1 MENGFGRIIDV
12 ILKQC
17 IMRNIFILFSFVLV
31 GLGLS
36 IPGAQDEIITK
47 NGDVSQE
54 CNVETIDKYLLYN
67 TENKT
72 DGADDE
78 PNSLLMAMGVEK
90 VSVLDDGNMW
100 ISLIQGCFH
109 KRNNKDVPGFSG
121 TKCDLIFQSSS
132 WHYMS

>member
-1 MENGFGRIIDV
+1 
-12 ILKQC
+12 
-17 IMRNIFILFSFVLV
+17 MRTIFILFSFVLV

-47 NGDVSQE
+47 DDDMSQG
-54 CNVETIDKYLLYN
+54 CNVETSDKYVLYN
-67 TENKT
+67 TENKA

-90 VSVLDDGNMW
+90 ISVLDDGNMW
-100 ISLIQGCFH
+100 INLIQGCFH
-109 KRNNKDVPGFSG
+109 KRNKKDVPGFSG
-121 TKCDLIFQSSS
+121 TKGDLIFQSSS

>member
-1 MENGFGRIIDV
+1 
-12 ILKQC
+12 
-17 IMRNIFILFSFVLV
+17 MRTIFILFSFVLV

-36 IPGAQDEIITK
+36 IPRAQDEIITK
-47 NGDVSQE
+47 DGDVSQG
-54 CNVETIDKYLLYN
+54 CNVETSDKYLLYN

-72 DGADDE
+72 DEADDE

-109 KRNNKDVPGFSG
+109 KRNKKDVPGFSG
-121 TKCDLIFQSSS
+121 TKGDLIFQSSS

>member
-1 MENGFGRIIDV
+1 M
-12 ILKQC
+12 
-17 IMRNIFILFSFVLV
+17 
-31 GLGLS
+31 
-36 IPGAQDEIITK
+36 
-47 NGDVSQE
+47 SQG
-54 CNVETIDKYLLYN
+54 CNVETNDKYVIYN
-67 TENKT
+67 TENKA

-109 KRNNKDVPGFSG
+109 KRNKKDVPGFSG
-121 TKCDLIFQSSS
+121 TKGDLIFQSSS

>member
-1 MENGFGRIIDV
+1 
-12 ILKQC
+12 
-17 IMRNIFILFSFVLV
+17 MRNIFIPFSFVLV
-31 GLGLS
+31 GLGHS
-36 IPGAQDEIITK
+36 MPGTQDEIITK

-109 KRNNKDVPGFSG
+109 KRNKKDVPGFSG
-121 TKCDLIFQSSS
+121 TKGDLIFQSSS
-132 WHYMS
+132 RRYMS

>member
-1 MENGFGRIIDV
+1 
-12 ILKQC
+12 
-17 IMRNIFILFSFVLV
+17 MRTIFILFSFVLV

-47 NGDVSQE
+47 DGDVSQE
-54 CNVETIDKYLLYN
+54 CNVETSDKYLLYN

-72 DGADDE
+72 DEADDE

-109 KRNNKDVPGFSG
+109 KRNKKDVPGFSG
-121 TKCDLIFQSSS
+121 TKGDLIFQSSS

>member
-1 MENGFGRIIDV
+1 
-12 ILKQC
+12 
-17 IMRNIFILFSFVLV
+17 MRTIFILFSFVLV

-47 NGDVSQE
+47 DDDMSQG
-54 CNVETIDKYLLYN
+54 CNVETSDKYVLYN
-67 TENKT
+67 TENKA
-72 DGADDE
+72 DEADDE

-109 KRNNKDVPGFSG
+109 KRNKKDVPGFSG
-121 TKCDLIFQSSS
+121 TKGDLIFQSSS

>member
-1 MENGFGRIIDV
+1 
-12 ILKQC
+12 
-17 IMRNIFILFSFVLV
+17 MRNIFIPFSFVLV
-31 GLGLS
+31 GLGHS
-36 IPGAQDEIITK
+36 MPGAQDEIITK
-47 NGDVSQE
+47 NGDVSQG
-54 CNVETIDKYLLYN
+54 CNVETSDKYVLYN

-72 DGADDE
+72 DEADDE

-121 TKCDLIFQSSS
+121 TKGDFIFQSSS

>member
-1 MENGFGRIIDV
+1 
-12 ILKQC
+12 
-17 IMRNIFILFSFVLV
+17 MRNIFILFSFVLV

-36 IPGAQDEIITK
+36 IPGTQDEIITK

-78 PNSLLMAMGVEK
+78 PNSLLWLWEWRRFLCLMTAICG
-90 VSVLDDGNMW
+90 
-100 ISLIQGCFH
+100 
-109 KRNNKDVPGFSG
+109 
-121 TKCDLIFQSSS
+121 
-132 WHYMS
+132 

>member
-1 MENGFGRIIDV
+1 
-12 ILKQC
+12 
-17 IMRNIFILFSFVLV
+17 MRNIFIPFSFVLV
-31 GLGLS
+31 GLGHS
-36 IPGAQDEIITK
+36 MPGAQDEIITK
-47 NGDVSQE
+47 NGDVSQG

-109 KRNNKDVPGFSG
+109 KKNKKNVPSFSG
-121 TKCDLIFQSSS
+121 TKGDFIFQSSS
-132 WHYMS
+132 RRYMS

>member
-1 MENGFGRIIDV
+1 
-12 ILKQC
+12 
-17 IMRNIFILFSFVLV
+17 MRTIFILFSFVLV

-47 NGDVSQE
+47 DDDMSQE

-109 KRNNKDVPGFSG
+109 KRNKKDVPGFSG
-121 TKCDLIFQSSS
+121 TKDDFIFQSSS
-132 WHYMS
+132 RRYMS

>member
-1 MENGFGRIIDV
+1 
-12 ILKQC
+12 
-17 IMRNIFILFSFVLV
+17 MRTIFILFSFVLV

-47 NGDVSQE
+47 DDDMSQG
-54 CNVETIDKYLLYN
+54 CNVETSDKYVLYN
-67 TENKT
+67 TENKA

-109 KRNNKDVPGFSG
+109 KRNKKDVPGFSG
-121 TKCDLIFQSSS
+121 TKGDLIFQSSS

>member
-1 MENGFGRIIDV
+1 
-12 ILKQC
+12 
-17 IMRNIFILFSFVLV
+17 MRNIFILFSFVLV

-47 NGDVSQE
+47 DDDVSQE

-78 PNSLLMAMGVEK
+78 PNSLL
-90 VSVLDDGNMW
+90 LDDGNMW

-109 KRNNKDVPGFSG
+109 KRNKKDVPGFSG
-121 TKCDLIFQSSS
+121 TKGDLIFQSSS
-132 WHYMS
+132 RRYMS

>member
-1 MENGFGRIIDV
+1 
-12 ILKQC
+12 
-17 IMRNIFILFSFVLV
+17 MRNIFIPFSFVLV
-31 GLGLS
+31 GLGHS
-36 IPGAQDEIITK
+36 MPGAQDEIITK
-47 NGDVSQE
+47 NGDVSQG
-54 CNVETIDKYLLYN
+54 CNVETSDKYLLYN

-72 DGADDE
+72 DEADDE

-109 KRNNKDVPGFSG
+109 KRNKKDVPGFSG
-121 TKCDLIFQSSS
+121 TKGDLIFQSSS

>member
-1 MENGFGRIIDV
+1 
-12 ILKQC
+12 
-17 IMRNIFILFSFVLV
+17 MRTIFILFSFVLV

-47 NGDVSQE
+47 DDDMSQG
-54 CNVETIDKYLLYN
+54 CNVETSDKYVLYN
-67 TENKT
+67 TENKA

-90 VSVLDDGNMW
+90 ISVLDDGNMW

-109 KRNNKDVPGFSG
+109 KRNKKDVPGFSG
-121 TKCDLIFQSSS
+121 TKGDFIFQSSS
-132 WHYMS
+132 RRYMS

>member
-1 MENGFGRIIDV
+1 
-12 ILKQC
+12 
-17 IMRNIFILFSFVLV
+17 MRNIFILFSFVLV

-47 NGDVSQE
+47 DDDVSQE

-109 KRNNKDVPGFSG
+109 KRNKKDVPGFSG
-121 TKCDLIFQSSS
+121 TKGDLIFQSSS
-132 WHYMS
+132 RHYMS

>member
-1 MENGFGRIIDV
+1 
-12 ILKQC
+12 
-17 IMRNIFILFSFVLV
+17 MRNIFIPFSFVLV

-47 NGDVSQE
+47 NGDMSQE
-54 CNVETIDKYLLYN
+54 CNVETSDKYVLYN
-67 TENKT
+67 TENKA

-109 KRNNKDVPGFSG
+109 KRNKKDVPGFSG
-121 TKCDLIFQSSS
+121 TKCDFIFQSSS
-132 WHYMS
+132 RHYMS

>member
-1 MENGFGRIIDV
+1 
-12 ILKQC
+12 
-17 IMRNIFILFSFVLV
+17 MRNIFIPFSFVLV

-36 IPGAQDEIITK
+36 IPARAQDKIITK
-47 NGDVSQE
+47 DGEMLQGW
-54 CNVETIDKYLLYN
+54 NVEISDKYVLYN

-90 VSVLDDGNMW
+90 AFVLDDGNMW

-109 KRNNKDVPGFSG
+109 KRNKKDVPGFSG
-121 TKCDLIFQSSS
+121 TKGDLIFQSSS
-132 WHYMS
+132 WRYMS

>member
-1 MENGFGRIIDV
+1 
-12 ILKQC
+12 
-17 IMRNIFILFSFVLV
+17 MRTIFILFSFVLV
-31 GLGLS
+31 GLGHS

-47 NGDVSQE
+47 DGDVSQG
-54 CNVETIDKYLLYN
+54 CNVETNDKYVLYN

-90 VSVLDDGNMW
+90 FSVLDDGNMW
-100 ISLIQGCFH
+100 ISLIQVCFH
-109 KRNNKDVPGFSG
+109 KKNKKNVPGFSE
-121 TKCDLIFQSSS
+121 TKGDLIFQSSS

>member
-1 MENGFGRIIDV
+1 
-12 ILKQC
+12 
-17 IMRNIFILFSFVLV
+17 MRTIFILFSFVLV

-47 NGDVSQE
+47 DDDMSQG
-54 CNVETIDKYLLYN
+54 CNVETSDKYVLYN
-67 TENKT
+67 TENKA

-90 VSVLDDGNMW
+90 ISVLDDGNMW

-109 KRNNKDVPGFSG
+109 KRNKKDVPGFSG
-121 TKCDLIFQSSS
+121 TKGDLIFQSSS
-132 WHYMS
+132 RRYMS